1 MQKHTAQRYSWFL
14 ESKIQDL
21 KPEIHQATHRYTMN
35 TYLPSIMSYA
45 KLMVCYPRLHIVVV
59 ALKGKKKKTSY
70 NASVWTNRL
79 SQELCHDYDN
89 AGMGNDLSCCRARPH
104 LLQLS
109 AATLQICYSSK
120 MEKSSPS
127 RHSSC
132 QQGLAESRLGRHAM
146 DEMLILACLTPE
158 ETGLHT
164 NHVVQDT
171 GSGCRED
178 GSFAEHPRIF
188 SLSKEMSYQSP
199 VFLYISSL
207 FAPLSPFF
215 QYAFFFSLTS
225 CSTLSF
231 SPSFLCSLKTINYV
245 RTAMLLET
253 NGPSS
258 WVFCLQQW
266 LWRAE

>member
-1 MQKHTAQRYSWFL
+1 MPVYEQIGLVRNSAMTMTMLGW
-14 ESKIQDL
+14 
-21 KPEIHQATHRYTMN
+21 ATTLAVAEPDH
-35 TYLPSIMSYA
+35 ICCSY
-45 KLMVCYPRLHIVVV
+45 
-59 ALKGKKKKTSY
+59 
-70 NASVWTNRL
+70 
-79 SQELCHDYDN
+79 
-89 AGMGNDLSCCRARPH
+89 
-104 LLQLS
+104 LQLHYKYV
-109 AATLQICYSSK
+109 IPVK

-188 SLSKEMSYQSP
+188 SLSKKMSYQSP
-199 VFLYISSL
+199 VFLCISSF
-207 FAPLSPFF
+207 FAPLFPFF

-231 SPSFLCSLKTINYV
+231 SRSFLCSVKTINYV

-258 WVFCLQQW
+258 WVFWLQQW
-266 LWRAE
+266 LCRAE